1 MPNTGITGARLLRCG
16 ERGVLVEVKDLDTVL
31 SLNELVTGL
40 VNQGHGAWHRV
51 LDVVP
56 AARTL
61 LVTTSSE
68 SALATLRVDLAAL
81 LRAQAIQ
88 GGLAIREGRGPG
100 SVTIEIP
107 VHYDGP
113 DLEDVSELTG
123 LTVGEVIAAH
133 TGRPWRVAFGGF
145 APGFAYLAEGDPRL
159 NVPRRSTPRTVVPAG
174 AVGLAGPFSGIY
186 PRPSPG
192 GWQLLGHTDLALWE
206 TERQPPA
213 LLQPG
218 YYVRFVVAGDE

>member
-1 MPNTGITGARLLRCG
+1 MPDKGIPGAKLLRCG
-16 ERGVLVEVKDLDTVL
+16 ERGILVEVADLDTVL
-31 SLNELVTGL
+31 ALNDLVTGL
-40 VNQGHGAWHRV
+40 VELGHGAWHRV

-56 AARTL
+56 AAKTL
-61 LVTTSSE
+61 LVTTN
-68 SALATLRVDLAAL
+68 SATAVATLRTDLAAL
-81 LRAQAIQ
+81 LRAQAVQ
-88 GGLAIREGRGPG
+88 GGLAIRGGRGPG
-100 SVTIEIP
+100 ATTVEIP

-113 DLEDVSELTG
+113 DLEDVAELTG
-123 LTVGEVIAAH
+123 LTAEEVIAAH

-145 APGFAYLAEGDPRL
+145 APGFAYLVDGDPRL
-159 NVPRRSTPRTVVPAG
+159 DVPRRSSPRTVVPAG

-206 TERQPPA
+206 TDRTPPA

-218 YYVRFVVAGDE
+218 FFVRFVVAGEE